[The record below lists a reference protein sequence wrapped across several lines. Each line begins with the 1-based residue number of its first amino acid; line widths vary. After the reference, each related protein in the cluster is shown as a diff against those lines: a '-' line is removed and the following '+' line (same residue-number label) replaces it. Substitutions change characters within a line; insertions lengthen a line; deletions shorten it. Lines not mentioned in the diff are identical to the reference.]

1 MALKARRRIPAWRV
15 AVPFSPELLQQLID
29 ALGGL
34 DAAARAAGV
43 SAARVRYW
51 LREGRLTPRR
61 LRRLMVAYRAKQRGL
76 PPDVF

>member
-1 MALKARRRIPAWRV
+1 MALKAPRRAAVWRK

-43 SAARVRYW
+43 SAVSVRRW
-51 LREGRLTPRR
+51 LREGRLTKRR
-61 LRRLMVAYRAKQRGL
+61 LHRLMLAYRRRGL

>member
-1 MALKARRRIPAWRV
+1 VAAWRA
-15 AVPFSPELLQQLID
+15 AVPFSPALLQQLID

-43 SAARVRYW
+43 SAVCVRRW
-51 LREGRLTPRR
+51 LREGRVAPIR
-61 LRRLMVAYRAKQRGL
+61 LRRLMLAYRAQQRGV